1 MSIQCYKCQHELEL
15 MGNKDVSRN
24 EECPS
29 CYANIRCCMMCGFY
43 DKNSYNECREPSAD
57 RVVEKEKP
65 NFCDYYKLGTN
76 NKTGDN
82 KQSALDAANAL
93 FKK

>member
-1 MSIQCYKCQHELEL
+1 MSVNCYKCEKTLEL
-15 MGNKDVSRN
+15 TAQNDIGRS

-29 CYANIRCCMMCGFY
+29 CYASLRCCRMCGFY

-65 NFCDYYKLGTN
+65 NFCDYFKLGADQ
-76 NKTGDN
+76 TGDN
-82 KQSALDAANAL
+82 TEKSALDAANAL